1 MMDSNLDETIP
12 TNLDPDKE
20 SDLGPSN
27 KETPNL
33 DETAP
38 TSLSAIS
45 EETEIEEV
53 STGKSKGGPRLGL
66 FVLAGIAAII
76 IIAALSAWSGYN
88 AGIDLRTEAQATQD
102 AIIID
107 EQYVLAI
114 NEIEEGQ
121 YFRARQ
127 RLEYIIE
134 HDPSYPGATDTLAEV
149 LLLLNATATP
159 SPVPTPTTTP
169 VPDTGQSDELEGLFS
184 KAEQQLANNDWS
196 GAIETMLLIRKLDPG
211 FRMVAID
218 GMLFIALRN
227 QGIDKINVQGELEEG
242 VYNLSLAEQFGPLDS
257 EAQGSLTWAK
267 LYITGASFWELDW
280 AQAVY
285 YFSQVAPQL
294 PSLRD
299 GSGWTARERYR
310 LALYNFGNSL
320 VAAGDPCQALEQYE
334 LSLSLAYDE
343 EVEQAMT
350 EAAEQ
355 CYGGQQDEEPSDDG
369 QLAPPGSLTPEPT
382 GELPPGPTLEPTP
395 YP

>member
-12 TNLDPDKE
+12 TNPKNGLVFDP
-20 SDLGPSN
+20 SDSDTSVG
-27 KETPNL
+27 
-33 DETAP
+33 DETSP
-38 TSLSAIS
+38 NSVSEPLQESQVEEPS
-45 EETEIEEV
+45 EE
-53 STGKSKGGPRLGL
+53 KPGGFPRLRVLVLTG
-66 FVLAGIAAII
+66 FVVIFV
-76 IIAALSAWSGYN
+76 IAALSAWSGYA
-88 AGIDLRTEAQATQD
+88 AGINLRTEAQATQD
-102 AIIID
+102 ALIIS
-107 EQYVLAI
+107 EQYSLALS
-114 NEIEEGQ
+114 EIEDGQ
-121 YFRARQ
+121 FFRARQ
-127 RLEYIIE
+127 RLEYIID
-134 HDPSYPGATDTLAEV
+134 HDPNYPGVTDTLAEV

-159 SPVPTPTTTP
+159 SPVPTPTQTP
-169 VPDTGQSDELEGLFS
+169 VPDTTRSDEIEELFS
-184 KAEQQLANNDWS
+184 QAEQQMANNDWS
-196 GAIETMLLIRKLDPG
+196 GAIDTLLLIRKQDPA

-218 GMLFIALRN
+218 GMLFLALRN
-227 QGIDKINVQGELEEG
+227 RGIDKINVQGELEEG
-242 VYNLSLAEQFGPLDS
+242 VYNLALAEKFGPLDS

-310 LALYNFGNSL
+310 IALFNFGNSL
-320 VAAGDPCQALEQYE
+320 VDAGDPCQALEQYE

-343 EVEQAMT
+343 EVELAMA

-355 CYGGQQDEEPSDDG
+355 CYGGQEDEESGDDE
-369 QLAPPGSLTPEPT
+369 QLAPPTAEPT